1 MADINLG
8 VGAANSATGGYDIDN
23 SLKFESDNSERI
35 SFTPSSAV
43 ASERRKH
50 TISFWIKRTE
60 LGSTQYIY
68 EWGGSEGDYLRNF
81 LRFQSDDTLRFA
93 TSYNVI
99 IDSDRVFRDTSA
111 WYHIVIQTDTASA
124 SADGDTK
131 FWMYING
138 ELEKSSVSFNANDT
152 MAFANNSQHDIGY
165 TSVDNGSYGN
175 FYLAEFHAVGGLKVA
190 PTDFAETDDD
200 SGIWIPKEYTG
211 SYGTNGFYLDFENS
225 SSLGADASG
234 NSNNF
239 TLNNIAAGD
248 QASDSPTNNFC
259 ILNPNWVSANKL
271 IPTNGGT
278 VISGNNGWSGYKG
291 SMGVKTGKWYFE
303 VVKATGGTNANGM
316 WGVGDDGTG
325 PNSFNDDNAHEVG
338 YKHLFYQES
347 TYGYRIYTNSSG
359 SAANDFNPGVSNSVA
374 EGDVFGVALD
384 MDNGKISFYKN
395 GSNMYGSTLHDLGGL
410 ATSSIY
416 EGSVV
421 PLFVN
426 YSSLRELHVNFGGYC
441 YTTPSSAASDA
452 NGYGNFEYAPPSG
465 YYALCSKNIG
475 QYDSPTIDDSSAHY
489 QGLAYTG
496 DSSSTTSADRNL
508 TNTGNSDLQPDWIW
522 LFNRDTQLTGGQKIL
537 DSNRGAGSGKSLSS
551 SIPNAAG
558 YQDAAYGYVNA
569 FNSDGFGVRAGTDT
583 NRWFVDRGDGGG
595 DRYVAFQW
603 KANGGTTSSNT
614 SGSITST
621 VQNNSNAGFSI
632 VTFTGD
638 GNNDATI
645 GHGLGV
651 KPEMII
657 TKNVDESVSWR
668 VWHKDLTANHMLFLN
683 SNNVETDTNA
693 HGNGY
698 IKAVSTT
705 TYTVY
710 QGTTN
715 TLGVNGSSDT
725 MVAYC
730 FASKQGFSMFGEY
743 RGNGATDGEF
753 VYTGFKPAFL
763 LLKRRDAS
771 GYHFRLY
778 SSAQSPTNEVE
789 RRMTPNLAEAEG
801 YHATDMSLDFYSN
814 GFKFKTSNQIN
825 VNSGDYVFMAF
836 AENPFAASTGIPTTA
851 R

>member
-1 MADINLG
+1 MILDS
-8 VGAANSATGGYDIDN
+8 NSASGGYDIDN
-23 SLKFESDNSERI
+23 SLKLEADNSETLYKNNSNGNRRT
-35 SFTPSSAV
+35 FTS
-43 ASERRKH
+43 
-50 TISFWIKRTE
+50 SFWVKLTE
-60 LGSTQYIY
+60 LSNAQILVHGVWTNATRLFTNSNEIYIDLADNTSTYY
-68 EWGGSEGDYLRNF
+68 RWRTNAL
-81 LRFQSDDTLRFA
+81 
-93 TSYNVI
+93 
-99 IDSDRVFRDTSA
+99 FRDTSA
-111 WYHIVIQTDTASA
+111 WYHFVWRVDTTDSTAA
-124 SADGDTK
+124 NRMR
-131 FWMYING
+131 FYING
-138 ELEKSSVSFNANDT
+138 EEYTDWQESATVPQNFDTLANYVHSSTSDDVQFSYKEASLY
-152 MAFANNSQHDIGY
+152 NS
-165 TSVDNGSYGN
+165 
-175 FYLAEFHAVGGLKVA
+175 FYLAEAHHVDGQSLA
-190 PTDFAETDDD
+190 PTEFGEFDDD
-200 SGIWIPKEYTG
+200 SGIWKPKEYTG
-211 SYGTNGFYLDFENS
+211 TYGTNGFYLDFEDS
-225 SSLGADASG
+225 SSLGNDANG
-234 NSNNF
+234 GTDF
-239 TLNNIAAGD
+239 TLSNITAAD
-248 QASDSPTNNFC
+248 QATDTPTNNFC
-259 ILNPNWVSANKL
+259 ILNPNWVSSNKL

-316 WGVGDDGTG
+316 WGVADDGTG

-338 YKHLFYQES
+338 YRHLFYQES
-347 TYGYRIYTNSSG
+347 TYGYRLYTNSSG

-395 GSNMYGSTLHDLGGL
+395 GSNMYGSTLHDLGAL

-421 PLFVN
+421 PLFLN

-489 QGLAYTG
+489 QGLAYRG

-522 LFNRDTQLTGGQKIL
+522 LFNRDTQLTGGQKIF

-595 DRYVAFQW
+595 DKYVAFQW

-614 SGSITST
+614 DGSITST
-621 VQNNSNAGFSI
+621 VQANTDAGFSI

-668 VWHKDLTANHMLFLN
+668 VWHKDLTANYMLFLN
-683 SNNVETDTNA
+683 SNNVETATDQ

-710 QGTTN
+710 QGTSN
-715 TLGVNGSSDT
+715 TLGVNGSSDA

-771 GYHFRLY
+771 GYHWRLY

-814 GFKFKTSNQIN
+814 GFKFRTSNQIN

-836 AENPFAASTGIPTTA
+836 AENPFAASTGIPATA

>member
-1 MADINLG
+1 MTDINLG

-23 SLKFESDNSERI
+23 SVKTEAANNEWFYRSSPTQGNRQT
-35 SFTPSSAV
+35 FTF
-43 ASERRKH
+43 
-50 TISFWIKRTE
+50 SFWHKRTQITGYPADPY
-60 LGSTQYIY
+60 LMSQGS
-68 EWGGSEGDYLRNF
+68 NA
-81 LRFQSDDTLRFA
+81 RFHITGNTNPTLRFMFDGNS
-93 TSYNVI
+93 TELES
-99 IDSDRVFRDTSA
+99 SPRLRDTSA
-111 WYHIVIQTDTASA
+111 WYHIVLAVDTTQATASNRVKLYLNGEQISWDN
-124 SADGDTK
+124 SAYPSQNATSTWMSTTNMYFNTRDGD
-131 FWMYING
+131 
-138 ELEKSSVSFNANDT
+138 
-152 MAFANNSQHDIGY
+152 
-165 TSVDNGSYGN
+165 GSYDASG
-175 FYLAEFHAVGGLKVA
+175 YYAEICVIDGQQLA
-190 PTDFAETDDD
+190 PTDFGEFDSN
-200 SGIWIPKEYTG
+200 SGIWKPIDVSGLTFGNE
-211 SYGTNGFYLDFENS
+211 GFYLDFEDS
-225 SSLGADASG
+225 SDLGADVSG
-234 NSNNF
+234 NNNDC
-239 TLNNIAAGD
+239 TLNNIAAAD
-248 QASDSPTNNFC
+248 QATDTPTNNFC
-259 ILNPNWVSANKL
+259 IINNNWKSSYTLNVS
-271 IPTNGGT
+271 NGGT
-278 VISGNNGWSGYKG
+278 LISGGNGWSGYKG
-291 SMGVKTGKWYFE
+291 SMGVRTGKWYWE
-303 VVKATGGTNANGM
+303 VELATGGGNSNM
-316 WGVGDDGTG
+316 MVGVGDDGTG
-325 PNSFNDDNAHEVG
+325 PSSFDDDNAHEIG
-338 YKHLFYQES
+338 YRHLLYY
-347 TYGYRIYTNSSG
+347 TAGGYRIWTNSSG
-359 SAANDFNPGVSNSVA
+359 GASNDAGVTLPTIS
-374 EGDVFGVALD
+374 EGDVIGIALN
-384 MDNGKISFYKN
+384 MDDSEISFYKN
-395 GSNMYGSTLHDLGGL
+395 GSILLTYDGLDLGVLGN
-410 ATSSIY
+410 TDRYI
-416 EGSVV
+416 GHVMPMV
-421 PLFVN
+421 VN
-426 YSSLRELHVNFGGYC
+426 YSSLREPHVNFGGF
-441 YTTPSSAASDA
+441 TSSPPASGNSDA

-465 YYALCSKNIG
+465 YYSLCSRNIG
-475 QYDSPTIDDSSAHY
+475 LYNSPTIDDSSAHY
-489 QGLAYTG
+489 QGLAYRG

-522 LFNRDTQLTGGQKIL
+522 LFNRDTQLTGGQKIF

-558 YQDAAYGYVNA
+558 YNDALYGYVNA
-569 FNSDGFGVRAGTDT
+569 FNSDGFGVRAGTDS
-583 NRWFVDRGDGGG
+583 NRWYVDRGDGGG

-621 VQNNSNAGFSI
+621 VQNNSDAGFSI

-771 GYHFRLY
+771 GYHWRLY
-778 SSAQSPTNEVE
+778 SSAQNPTNELN
-789 RRMTPNLAEAEG
+789 RRMTPNLAELEG

-814 GFKFKTSNQIN
+814 GFKFRTSNQIN

-836 AENPFAASTGIPTTA
+836 AENPFATSTGIPTTA